1 MALPDQIDP
10 RNRHAAAPDAESGA
24 EESSGRIEIDREAF
38 PVGKGPS
45 VSVGDLR
52 SRVEAAFFQGERPRS
67 AAASQAAPLTLE
79 DQEPERWSPR
89 IQFAVIFGGSALGWA
104 LILTPFLVF

>member
-10 RNRHAAAPDAESGA
+10 NNARKPADETGA
-24 EESSGRIEIDREAF
+24 EGAGGRLDIDRDILQ
-38 PVGKGPS
+38 VGKGPTI
-45 VSVGDLR
+45 SVGDLQ
-52 SRVEAAFFQGERPRS
+52 SRVEAAFLPPPPQTDTK
-67 AAASQAAPLTLE
+67 AQATPLPAPE
-79 DQEPERWSPR
+79 PDPERWSPR